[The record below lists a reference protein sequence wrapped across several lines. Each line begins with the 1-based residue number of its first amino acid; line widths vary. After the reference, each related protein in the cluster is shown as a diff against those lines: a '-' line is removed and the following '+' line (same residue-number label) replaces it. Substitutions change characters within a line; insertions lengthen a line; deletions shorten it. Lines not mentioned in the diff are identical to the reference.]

1 MNPLHFIAEESMPP
15 RKSSTVFQRLS
26 GKIIL
31 TGLVPVALF
40 MLLLALYIL
49 PRVHGA
55 ILASRKDNVRQV
67 VEVATS
73 ILRSQEREVAAGR
86 LTQDL
91 AQQRAKELI
100 TGIAFDGTNYV
111 YIQGPGP
118 VVIAHPRADLV
129 GKATETFEPGMAK
142 LFRDLDRTAQDPM
155 GGFLE
160 YAFTKKG
167 ATGTF
172 PKVTFVQKFGPWGW
186 IVGAGVYVDD
196 VDREV
201 RVLSAKVLLAALVV
215 ALAVFLV
222 SLKLAQGI
230 VQPVDEL
237 ILGLRNSD
245 LSRRIQVSS
254 RDEIAEAAEAFN
266 AYNSGM
272 RATVLEVQG
281 FADRVASGSTQLAAS
296 SVQMARAVDEISR
309 VSEELKEA
317 GEQVSS
323 AMASLDASGATM
335 AQRTQKTAADTQEAV
350 SDTTRGAEAGRGAEQ
365 GMGEIRTVTAQIVS
379 SIQVIQDIARQTN
392 LLSLNAAIEAA
403 KAGTL
408 GKGFAV
414 VAEEV
419 RKLAE
424 RSRSSAQDIQQLI
437 LKTQEAVAGGVAG
450 VTTTLENLDAI
461 RARITSIASSVQEIG
476 LLSRD
481 QASTSVTVSQ
491 RMNQTSLRLSQNA
504 AATQELS
511 ATVQQIARTS
521 DDLAQVAEGLRKV
534 VEGFRL

>member
-1 MNPLHFIAEESMPP
+1 
-15 RKSSTVFQRLS
+15 
-26 GKIIL
+26 
-31 TGLVPVALF
+31 
-40 MLLLALYIL
+40 
-49 PRVHGA
+49 
-55 ILASRKDNVRQV
+55 
-67 VEVATS
+67 
-73 ILRSQEREVAAGR
+73 
-86 LTQDL
+86 
-91 AQQRAKELI
+91 
-100 TGIAFDGTNYV
+100 
-111 YIQGPGP
+111 
-118 VVIAHPRADLV
+118 
-129 GKATETFEPGMAK
+129 
-142 LFRDLDRTAQDPM
+142 
-155 GGFLE
+155 
-160 YAFTKKG
+160 
-167 ATGTF
+167 
-172 PKVTFVQKFGPWGW
+172 
-186 IVGAGVYVDD
+186 
-196 VDREV
+196 
-201 RVLSAKVLLAALVV
+201 
-215 ALAVFLV
+215 
-222 SLKLAQGI
+222 
-230 VQPVDEL
+230 
-237 ILGLRNSD
+237 
-245 LSRRIQVSS
+245 
-254 RDEIAEAAEAFN
+254 
-266 AYNSGM
+266 
-272 RATVLEVQG
+272 
-281 FADRVASGSTQLAAS
+281 
-296 SVQMARAVDEISR
+296 
-309 VSEELKEA
+309 
-317 GEQVSS
+317 
-323 AMASLDASGATM
+323 
-335 AQRTQKTAADTQEAV
+335 
-350 SDTTRGAEAGRGAEQ
+350 
-365 GMGEIRTVTAQIVS
+365 VTAQIVS